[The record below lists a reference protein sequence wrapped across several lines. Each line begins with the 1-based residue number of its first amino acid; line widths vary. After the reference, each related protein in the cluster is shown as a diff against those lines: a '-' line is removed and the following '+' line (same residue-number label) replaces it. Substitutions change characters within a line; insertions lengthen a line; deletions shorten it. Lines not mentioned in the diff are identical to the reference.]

1 MLEQTENQE
10 LMVIMQFWRKYS
22 RLIIIGLVFCAV
34 FIVGGNY
41 WRNAKA
47 NDASAA
53 AQLFQE
59 MVNAELQHDVK
70 ATNEKG
76 EKLIADFANT
86 PYAQFAKLLMAKIS
100 VSEENLD
107 SAADS
112 LRWVIKQNGANSIAS
127 HLATVRLVGVL
138 IAQNKLDEAL
148 ALVAKDPEKAYLSLY
163 AQARGDVYVAKG
175 DIEQAKKAYMLALQ
189 SVPMGMQAP
198 ILQMKLLDL
207 GGDEH
212 A

>member
-10 LMVIMQFWRKYS
+10 LAAIMQIWRKYN
-22 RLIIIGLVFCAV
+22 RAIIIGIVFGAV
-34 FIVGGNY
+34 IIVGSNY
-41 WRNAKA
+41 WRTTKS
-47 NDASAA
+47 NDANAA

-59 MVNAELQHDVK
+59 MVNAELQQDVK
-70 ATNEKG
+70 TTHEKG
-76 EKLIADFANT
+76 EKLLADFANT
-86 PYAQFAKLLMAKIS
+86 PYAQFAELLMAKVS
-100 VSEENLD
+100 VAEDNLD
-107 SAADS
+107 KAAES
-112 LRWVIKQNGANSIAS
+112 LRWVIKQNGANSIAT
-127 HLATVRLVGVL
+127 HLATARLVGVL

-175 DIEQAKKAYMLALQ
+175 DVEQAKKAYMLAIQ
-189 SVPMGMQAP
+189 SLPMGMQSP